1 MSRTMNNLKE
11 CFDYHESNNN
21 KKNNNFENDD
31 SVTLY
36 VYVRYVV

>member
-1 MSRTMNNLKE
+1 MNNLKE